1 MAHVSTRES
10 SRNDGIDLLRG
21 FAILMVVIH
30 HCALKFRL
38 PLAPSWLG
46 QVLDKRWTD
55 ALSFNGYESV
65 FIFFVVSG
73 FVITRSVIERD
84 GALAALDWKA
94 FYMRRFA
101 RIVPL
106 LGILLCV
113 LSILH
118 LMAVPTFVIHGK
130 DQSLPGA
137 LLSAL
142 SMSLNWYEGRTDWL
156 PGGWDVLWS
165 LSIEEAFYLAF
176 PLLCLTLRGKVGG
189 HVRLLLLLALA
200 VSLPWTHAA
209 LEGNEI
215 WQEKAYLPG
224 MAAISIGVLTALM
237 TRHVNPSVRTARAL
251 KAGGVLGIFAVFCY
265 GDFLWQAIQHHTLL
279 LLCVAAACVLAGC
292 HASPRPAP
300 QCLRW
305 LSHPGRWSY
314 EIYLSHMFIV
324 LPANGLYHWFLG
336 DDLRWTCLMY
346 IPVLILSVLLGR
358 LLHRHFAG
366 PAAHFILQSGLVLRP
381 QQG

>member
-1 MAHVSTRES
+1 MAHVSTRKS
-10 SRNDGIDLLRG
+10 PRNDGIDLLRS

-46 QVLDKRWTD
+46 KVLDKRWTD

-101 RIVPL
+101 RIAPL

-118 LMAVPTFVIHGK
+118 LTAVPRFVIHGK
-130 DQSLPGA
+130 DQSLTGA

-165 LSIEEAFYLAF
+165 LSVEEAFYLAF
-176 PLLCLTLRGKVGG
+176 PLLCLALRGKIGG
-189 HVRLLLLLALA
+189 
-200 VSLPWTHAA
+200 
-209 LEGNEI
+209 
-215 WQEKAYLPG
+215 Y
-224 MAAISIGVLTALM
+224 M
-237 TRHVNPSVRTARAL
+237 
-251 KAGGVLGIFAVFCY
+251 
-265 GDFLWQAIQHHTLL
+265 
-279 LLCVAAACVLAGC
+279 
-292 HASPRPAP
+292 
-300 QCLRW
+300 
-305 LSHPGRWSY
+305 
-314 EIYLSHMFIV
+314 
-324 LPANGLYHWFLG
+324 
-336 DDLRWTCLMY
+336 
-346 IPVLILSVLLGR
+346 R
-358 LLHRHFAG
+358 LLHLHFAR
-366 PAAHFILQSGLVLRP
+366 PAALFILQSGLALRP